1 MYSENDLFYGLSGYD
16 YIAAHLGYRYVLR
29 STELKFNDSYEKTA
43 TYSLSV
49 ENTGFSNCYYPFELS
64 ITIMNKATRERI
76 TLINEK
82 NSTFFRCGTTN
93 TISFPLNMR
102 DFEPGDYNI
111 YFLTSDPTSKEAIQY
126 ANNMTLTSDGY
137 YVGSFTIE

>member
-1 MYSENDLFYGLSGYD
+1 
-16 YIAAHLGYRYVLR
+16 
-29 STELKFNDSYEKTA
+29 
-43 TYSLSV
+43 
-49 ENTGFSNCYYPFELS
+49 
-64 ITIMNKATRERI
+64 MNKATRERI